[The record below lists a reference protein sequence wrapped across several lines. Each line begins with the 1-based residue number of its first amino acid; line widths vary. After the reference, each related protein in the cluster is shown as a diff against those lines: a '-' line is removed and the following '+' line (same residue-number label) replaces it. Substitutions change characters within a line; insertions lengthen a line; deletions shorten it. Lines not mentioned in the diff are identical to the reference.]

1 MILRIVCVALL
12 AQSTVLRGTAFTA
25 TSSYR
30 RARSS
35 AVRVDK
41 DETRNE
47 LVESLGKAALQVG
60 ADFFVAL
67 RWGAANALTAA
78 LPDDQRKVLLE
89 RMDTESPSK
98 ETANSKTINNDDGDD
113 LIMKNSV
120 NEAVAAA
127 IAVESQREAK
137 RWEKEKEQIIAQAE
151 EAAEKRV
158 ATDLAIQKQRL
169 EQEQRK
175 LRAEAETAKQQ
186 LELEKEAQEEKA
198 VRERQLQEDLFKNE
212 LEEKEAELRESL
224 GKEMAIG
231 GVIADTIGFNDLDVH
246 PILGP
251 ALQDLGYKRLHLVS
265 AEKLATIPVWKK
277 QRIYRH
283 ERAKAMA
290 ADKLKTLHLGLPGV
304 ICLHEEEN
312 GKLSILDGQHRVGM
326 MKILQEKQQEQKQK
340 QQTSSEVTTVS
351 DYIDLDHIL
360 IEVYPQTP
368 QIRSTDH
375 AQDIFMEI
383 NKAEPIKL
391 VDMPGVAP
399 AKDRNLIS
407 QAVNRL
413 EDKYPVMFSPSQR
426 CRAPNVNVDNLRDN
440 LFAANVI
447 KRHNLKTAT
456 QLLDWMLAQ
465 NELFAAKYEKDKTAQ
480 SNYSPKAW
488 SKASANKFYLGLES
502 SWLYN

>member
-1 MILRIVCVALL
+1 MILRVSALFL
-12 AQSTVLRGTAFTA
+12 PSLLLCSAFPPPCR
-25 TSSYR
+25 SR
-30 RARSS
+30 PGFARY
-35 AVRVDK
+35 AEK
-41 DETRNE
+41 DNAGND
-47 LVESLGKAALQVG
+47 LVESLGKAAMQVG

-78 LPDDQRKVLLE
+78 LPENQRKVLLE
-89 RMDTESPSK
+89 RMDPEPPK
-98 ETANSKTINNDDGDD
+98 AANAKKNDDDD
-113 LIMKNSV
+113 GEEIVMKNSV

-127 IAVESQREAK
+127 VAVESQREAK
-137 RWEKEKEQIIAQAE
+137 RWEREKEQIMAQAE
-151 EAAEKRV
+151 EAAKKRV
-158 ATDLAIQKQRL
+158 ETDLAIQKQRL
-169 EQEQRK
+169 EQEQRQY
-175 LRAEAETAKQQ
+175 REQAEAAKLE
-186 LELEKEAQEEKA
+186 LELEKKALDENAQMERQAQEEA
-198 VRERQLQEDLFKNE
+198 FKKE
-212 LEEKEAELRESL
+212 LEAKEAELRETL
-224 GKEMAIG
+224 EKEMAIG
-231 GVIADTIGFNDLDVH
+231 GSVADTSGYNDLDVH

-265 AEKLATIPVWKK
+265 ADKLATIPVWKK

-283 ERAKAMA
+283 DRAKAMA

-312 GKLSILDGQHRVGM
+312 GKLAILDGQHRVGM
-326 MKILQEKQQEQKQK
+326 MKILQEKQHEQ
-340 QQTSSEVTTVS
+340 QQPKTTTTAANEATSVA

-360 IEVYPQTP
+360 VEVYPQTP

-375 AQDIFMEI
+375 AQDIFLEI

-391 VDMPGVAP
+391 VDMPGVAT

-413 EDKYPVMFSPSQR
+413 QNEYPAMFSPSQR

-465 NELFAAKYEKDKTAQ
+465 NELVAGKYENDVTAQ
-480 SNYSPKAW
+480 STNFSPKAW
-488 SKASANKFYLGLES
+488 SKASSNKFYLGLES